1 MSPAELAGWLEA
13 NSEAQSLGMILHK
26 FPQFTFETLGKL
38 SLMQARFLSAWAWWH
53 HKQETHKK

>member
-1 MSPAELAGWLEA
+1 
-13 NSEAQSLGMILHK
+13 MILHK

-53 HKQETHKK
+53 HKQENHKK